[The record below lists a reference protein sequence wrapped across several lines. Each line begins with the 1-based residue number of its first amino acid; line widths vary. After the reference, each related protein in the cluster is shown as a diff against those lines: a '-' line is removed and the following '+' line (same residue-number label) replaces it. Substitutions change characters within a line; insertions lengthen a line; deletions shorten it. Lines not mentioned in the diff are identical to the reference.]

1 LVFPSGRGS
10 FDDDGPVSP
19 KGVNAERQ
27 RRLAVAR
34 IFMPAQG
41 SKLRHWPLG
50 DLLDITDAGADTDA
64 APITILRELPHTTRG
79 SPPDILWPG
88 TA

>member
-1 LVFPSGRGS
+1 
-10 FDDDGPVSP
+10 
-19 KGVNAERQ
+19 
-27 RRLAVAR
+27 
-34 IFMPAQG
+34 MPAQG